1 MHHHLALS
9 FATWISITCSLAG
22 GMFAIAAGLYARQ
35 HKPQAF
41 DFAASAR
48 RIRTRPIPGRDDS

>member
-1 MHHHLALS
+1 MHHPFALS

-22 GMFAIAAGLYARQ
+22 AMFAIVAGIYARK
-35 HKPQAF
+35 HKPQSF

-48 RIRTRPIPGRDDS
+48 RIRTRPVPGRDDS